1 MKGQKVSNPF
11 RIHGVVEGD
20 FFTNRTDEIGQIFRT
35 LSEPGSKLLVYGP
48 RRMGKTSAILQ
59 AVQQVN
65 QEGGCAFLAD
75 LSTASTAI
83 DMGNRIMAAATQ
95 RVGKKWKNLITDIV
109 SRMKVSVS
117 LNHDPSTG
125 LMTPSIDLNLRK
137 DDLDTQRKTLSNV
150 LDALNEVAKARKLI
164 LSVALDEFQEIHK
177 FGGETAEWD
186 LRATI
191 QHHHHI
197 GYVLAGSREHIIHR
211 MIVSQGALY
220 KMVDKLAF
228 GPIDPT
234 HLAKWIDLR
243 IKAAGLETKG
253 AGSGI
258 VQTAGPRT
266 RDIIQLARKCYD
278 LAVSEGSTTPDT
290 VKRSFDEIV
299 SEESDLL
306 YACWHALTRHQQ
318 NVLRAVAA
326 NQNGLTTQESLARF
340 SLGQSGTVTNTEAAL
355 IKAGHL
361 VREDAYTGKRVS
373 TPVGYEFDNPFFK
386 AWVIRHTLTDI
397 GIPSEVTDL

>member
-1 MKGQKVSNPF
+1 
-11 RIHGVVEGD
+11 
-20 FFTNRTDEIGQIFRT
+20 
-35 LSEPGSKLLVYGP
+35 
-48 RRMGKTSAILQ
+48 MGKTSAILE
-59 AVQQVN
+59 AVRQIN
-65 QEGGCAFLAD
+65 HRGGCVFLAD
-75 LSTASTAI
+75 LSTASTVI
-83 DMGNRIMAAATQ
+83 DMGNRIMSAAI
-95 RVGKKWKNLITDIV
+95 RRMGKRWKNLIADIV

-125 LMTPSIDLNLRK
+125 MMTPSIDLNLRSA
-137 DDLDTQRKTLSNV
+137 DLDTQRKTLCDV
-150 LDALNEVAKARKLI
+150 LYALNASAKARRLT
-164 LSVALDEFQEIHK
+164 LGVALDEFQEIHK

-186 LRATI
+186 LRAAF

-197 GYVLAGSREHIIHR
+197 GYVLAGSREHLIHR

-228 GPIDPT
+228 GPIDPI
-234 HLAKWIDLR
+234 HLAEWIDHR
-243 IKAAGLETKG
+243 IKCAGFKKTD
-253 AGSGI
+253 AGTCI

-266 RDIIQLARKCYD
+266 RDILQLARKCYD
-278 LAVSEGSTTPDT
+278 LAVSKGSVTLDT
-290 VKRSFDEIV
+290 LKQAFDEIV
-299 SEESDLL
+299 SEEYDLL
-306 YACWHALTRHQQ
+306 YACWHSLTPHQQ

-340 SLGQSGTVTNTEAAL
+340 SLGQSGTVANTVAAL

-373 TPVGYEFDNPFFK
+373 TPVGYAFDSPFFK

-397 GIPSEVTDL
+397 GIPPETTD